1 MANQAKLRSFRTA
14 PKYMYGYEI
23 PKHYADA
30 LRLDRL
36 HGNTKWQ
43 DATKAEMDQL
53 AEYKVFVDIGLG
65 TPIPK
70 GYQKIRVHLVFACKH
85 DGRHKARLVADGHLT
100 EDEVNSYLL
109 VTFWYRGA
117 KPYVNEYFVLGQ
129 LVHFCLGCVLP
140 LRIAMESVKSKGIGI
155 VLRDFV
161 SVHVLGSSAERT
173 KLGLVSHT

>member
-53 AEYKVFVDIGLG
+53 AEYKVFVDMGLG

-70 GYQKIRVHLVFACKH
+70 GFQKIQVHLVFACKH
-85 DGRHKARLVADGHLT
+85 DGRHKARLVANGHLT
-100 EDEVNSYLL
+100 EVPVNSVYSGVVSIRGLTLMIFLADLNNLEVWSTDIGNAYL
-109 VTFWYRGA
+109 VEAYSRGT
-117 KPYVNEYFVLGQ
+117 
-129 LVHFCLGCVLP
+129 
-140 LRIAMESVKSKGIGI
+140 RIRSTRRPHAPRIQS
-155 VLRDFV
+155 
-161 SVHVLGSSAERT
+161 
-173 KLGLVSHT
+173 

>member
-53 AEYKVFVDIGLG
+53 AEYKVFVDMRLG

-85 DGRHKARLVADGHLT
+85 DGMHNVVGRLLLAPAKYRTESLDRHEG
-100 EDEVNSYLL
+100 
-109 VTFWYRGA
+109 VTAIPRP
-117 KPYVNEYFVLGQ
+117 KV
-129 LVHFCLGCVLP
+129 
-140 LRIAMESVKSKGIGI
+140 
-155 VLRDFV
+155 
-161 SVHVLGSSAERT
+161 
-173 KLGLVSHT
+173 